1 MTEEKKIIDKR
12 KYKIFIIG
20 VYKKINNIMTLI
32 EYIEEDLYLSLPLS
46 HPLKDKEEVSFKDL
60 DGETMLLYSNI
71 GFWYDLHMKTT
82 PNTKFLIQDER
93 LTFNEIVKASS
104 LPSFTSNLSI
114 KREGKINN
122 RIMIPLSD
130 EEAHVTYYL
139 VILKKEKN
147 KYNDLIYKIE
157 NYYDF

>member
-1 MTEEKKIIDKR
+1 MPESKVQNT
-12 KYKIFIIG
+12 
-20 VYKKINNIMTLI
+20 
-32 EYIEEDLYLSLPLS
+32 
-46 HPLKDKEEVSFKDL
+46 
-60 DGETMLLYSNI
+60 
-71 GFWYDLHMKTT
+71 FWLWH
-82 PNTKFLIQDER
+82 
-93 LTFNEIVKASS
+93 
-104 LPSFTSNLSI
+104 LSI

-157 NYYDF
+157 NYYNY